1 MLGTPA
7 PANKNIQTIMPKS
20 MIPDPGWFD
29 SDQTK
34 FEDWWKDI
42 KLFFK
47 SNRVTE
53 TDNRITAILARLREG
68 VTGIY
73 IQRKLDDLD
82 KKLRIQDWEDFV
94 KEIKTIFSDKIKT
107 ADAE

>member
-1 MLGTPA
+1 
-7 PANKNIQTIMPKS
+7 MPKS

-34 FEDWWKDI
+34 FEDWWKGI

-68 VTGIY
+68 VAGIY
-73 IQRKLDDLD
+73 IQRKLNDLD
-82 KKLRIQDWEDFV
+82 KKLRIQNWEDFV

>member
-1 MLGTPA
+1 
-7 PANKNIQTIMPKS
+7 MPKS

-34 FEDWWKDI
+34 FEDWWKGI

-68 VTGIY
+68 VADIY
-73 IQRKLDDLD
+73 IQRKLNDLD
-82 KKLRIQDWEDFV
+82 KKLRIQNWEDFV

>member
-1 MLGTPA
+1 MSGTPA
-7 PANKNIQTIMPKS
+7 PANKNVQTTMPKS

-29 SDQTK
+29 SDQMK
-34 FEDWWKDI
+34 FEDWWKGI

-68 VTGIY
+68 VAGIY
-73 IQRKLDDLD
+73 VQRKLDNLD

-94 KEIKTIFSDKIKT
+94 KEIKTIFSDKMKAT
-107 ADAE
+107 DAE